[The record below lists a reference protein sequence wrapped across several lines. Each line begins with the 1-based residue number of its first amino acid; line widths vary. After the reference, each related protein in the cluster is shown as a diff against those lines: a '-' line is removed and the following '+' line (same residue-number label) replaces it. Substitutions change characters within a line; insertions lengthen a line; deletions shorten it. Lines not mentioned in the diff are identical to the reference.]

1 MSQSKITFTDEM
13 RKVARRL
20 ELNTLYDRIFKRRAE
35 RAEFKKEMAKIL
47 EERKALK
54 AESKELDKKSKRLDD
69 EINAK
74 RGEVLRNG
82 LMMNRLG
89 QAKKE
94 LKKIAQESEEEI
106 QKRRRWKKVSERLN
120 SRDS

>member
-1 MSQSKITFTDEM
+1 M